1 MVQGSRLKAEKLRSG
16 KEIKMV
22 SGKKEPG
29 SAPEAGD
36 IDRICFGLGRASDEL
51 SLKLFLES
59 LIKNNLLQTMIPR
72 LDDAEIISIVD
83 FFTGLMNKHLSKK
96 EYHELF
102 LSTPDA

>member
-1 MVQGSRLKAEKLRSG
+1 MTSE
-16 KEIKMV
+16 
-22 SGKKEPG
+22 KKEAG
-29 SAPEAGD
+29 FIPEAGD
-36 IDRICFGLGRASDEL
+36 IDQICFGLSRASDEL

-59 LIKNNLLQTMIPR
+59 FIKDNLLQTIIPR

-83 FFTGLMNKHLSKK
+83 FFTALMKTHLSKK